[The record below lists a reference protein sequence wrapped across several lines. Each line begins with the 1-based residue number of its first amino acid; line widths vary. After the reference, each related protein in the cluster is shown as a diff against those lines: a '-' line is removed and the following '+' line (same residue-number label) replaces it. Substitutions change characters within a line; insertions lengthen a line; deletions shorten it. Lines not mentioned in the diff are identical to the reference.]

1 MPIVIDGCAVFPAT
15 KHAVLL
21 CYFISD
27 VDVLVLNVS
36 VLNFHLYLLAISNLY
51 PTKYSSSIGTAMN
64 EMQLSNTQPQSSP
77 VGIVSFITTSP
88 SRFSNLSTISSEEIT
103 ILHWRYFSFNLD
115 LMSYRNS
122 TIPGS
127 TLPSVFRRD
136 LLTVNS
142 RTNWPFIAIPF

>member
-1 MPIVIDGCAVFPAT
+1 MPIVIDGYTVSPAT
-15 KHAVLL
+15 KHAVFL

-27 VDVLVLNVS
+27 DDAFDLNVS

-88 SRFSNLSTISSEEIT
+88 SRFSNLSTISSEVIS
-103 ILHWRYFSFNLD
+103 ILHWWYSLFNFARILC
-115 LMSYRNS
+115 RNP
-122 TIPGS
+122 IIAGS
-127 TLPSVFRRD
+127 ILPSVFRRD
-136 LLTVNS
+136 LLTVN
-142 RTNWPFIAIPF
+142 

>member
-1 MPIVIDGCAVFPAT
+1 MPIVIDGYTVFPAT
-15 KHAVLL
+15 KQAVFL

-27 VDVLVLNVS
+27 VDVLVLSVS

-51 PTKYSSSIGTAMN
+51 PTKHSFSIGCAMN

-77 VGIVSFITTSP
+77 VGIVSFTTTSP
-88 SRFSNLSTISSEEIT
+88 SRFSNFSTISCGVIT
-103 ILHWRYFSFNLD
+103 ILHWRYSSFNLV
-115 LMSYRNS
+115 LIWYRNS

-142 RTNWPFIAIPF
+142 RTNWRGISIPF